1 MKKLKSFAGELLLQR
16 PHNRKLP
23 RVLPTRFT
31 RIAINMFYTQR
42 LHILL
47 PTKFCSGGSDW
58 GKDATAA
65 DVMDMIGGRI
75 VVKDLRELC
84 CVRGIVED
92 DAAAAAH
99 TSRVTRHASRVTR
112 HTSHVTRHAS
122 HVTHHTSQASSRT

>member
-1 MKKLKSFAGELLLQR
+1 
-16 PHNRKLP
+16 
-23 RVLPTRFT
+23 
-31 RIAINMFYTQR
+31 MFYTQR

-84 CVRGIVED
+84 CVRGVVDD
-92 DAAAAAH
+92 DAVAAAVAICVIPIANVTH
-99 TSRVTRHASRVTR
+99 QTSDVTRHMSHVTR
-112 HTSHVTRHAS
+112 HTSHVTRHTS
-122 HVTHHTSQASSRT
+122 HVTRHRRRRGLRLTQASRVRHCEG